1 MQPILVKDKLF
12 RVSMPA
18 EQIQARVKEVGQ
30 QISRDY
36 EGRTPLFVSVLTGSF
51 IFAADLVRSVSTPS
65 EIAFIR
71 VASYEGMGSTGEVK
85 EVLGLKEDVRDR
97 DVIIVEDIIDSGL
110 TMQEL
115 IKMLQAKGPRSLQ
128 ICSLLVKPGNLKVE
142 GLPIRY
148 CCFEIPNDFILG
160 YGLDYDGLGR
170 ELPDIYTLAE
180 SN

>member
-18 EQIQARVKEVGQ
+18 EQIQARVREIGA
-30 QISRDY
+30 QISHDY
-36 EGRTPLFVSVLTGSF
+36 EGRTPLFVSVLTGAF
-51 IFAADLVRSVSTPS
+51 IFAADLVRSVATPS

-71 VASYEGMGSTGEVK
+71 VASYEGTSSTGEVK
-85 EVLGLKEDVRDR
+85 EVLGLKENIEGRDI
-97 DVIIVEDIIDSGL
+97 IIVEDIIDSGL
-110 TMQEL
+110 TMKEL
-115 IKMLQAKGPRSLQ
+115 IAMLEVKHPRSIQ

-142 GLPIRY
+142 GLPIKYR
-148 CCFEIPNDFILG
+148 CFDIPNDFILG

-180 SN
+180 